1 MRTLGQRI
9 PIHRVY
15 TRGCISIGGRCFSC
29 LQAPPATL
37 HPFLTWSTV
46 TLSRRAKDYVYS
58 AEVPPPPLVSSI
70 FISCSNILLFRSPF
84 LFPVPSFS
92 CIYIHMYTH
101 IRINGNSHTCS
112 SDDANS
118 KSCAQRWPTMLV

>member
-58 AEVPPPPLVSSI
+58 AEVPPPPSCPLSLSLAPTSSS
-70 FISCSNILLFRSPF
+70 FALPF
-84 LFPVPSFS
+84 YFVPSFS
-92 CIYIHMYTH
+92 CIHIHMYTH

>member
-9 PIHRVY
+9 PIHRVC

-58 AEVPPPPLVSSI
+58 AEVSPPPPRVLYLYLLLQHPPLSLSLSI
-70 FISCSNILLFRSPF
+70 LSPR
-84 LFPVPSFS
+84 FPVH
-92 CIYIHMYTH
+92 IHMYTH